1 MARRLYLGHL
11 SPDARSEDVQ
21 KLFDGYGNVVDCRV
35 MTGKG
40 PSTANDRISTPI
52 PNF

>member
-11 SPDARSEDVQ
+11 SPEARSEDIQ
-21 KLFDGYGNVVDCRV
+21 KLFDGYGRVVDCRV

-40 PSTANDRISTPI
+40 WLAGWLRL
-52 PNF
+52 